1 MANRKKEDNFKNKV
15 ALVGSITFKKFRR
28 TAKAQHVLNLSV
40 NTKNHRNNFTKIN
53 CVLWDK
59 DAEAL
64 NTQIET
70 IRPEIDDNERI
81 DDGVLVKLVGELQQS
96 EYEDKNGINRVVT
109 SILVTQYKL
118 LEG

>member
-1 MANRKKEDNFKNKV
+1 MTNRKKEDNFKNKV

-70 IRPEIDDNERI
+70 IRPEVEDNERI
-81 DDGVLVKLVGELQQS
+81 DDGILVKLVGELQQS
-96 EYEDKNGINRVVT
+96 TWEDKKGVERVST
-109 SILVTQYKL
+109 SILVAQYKL